1 MRFPRRR
8 FLHLAAGAAGA
19 AALPL
24 ASRIATAQA
33 YPSRPVRIIVG
44 LPAGSSPDIGARL
57 MGQYLSERLG
67 QQFIV
72 DNRPGAN
79 SNIGTEMAVRAAPDG
94 YTLLLAI
101 AANAVNATLYDNLSF
116 NFIRDITP
124 VAGLVRVPQIMEVH
138 PSVPASTVP
147 EFIAYAKANPGKLN
161 MASGG
166 IGGTPH
172 VAGELFKMMAA
183 VDMLHVPYRGNPRPD
198 LLSGQV
204 QVMFDT
210 VLASIEFIRTGKLR
224 ALAVTTA
231 ARLAALPDVPA
242 VAEFLPGYEAI
253 GWQGLAA
260 PRGTP
265 AEIVERLNTEINA
278 GLADARVKAQFAN
291 LGAEPMPMTSGEFGR
306 FIADEIEKWAKV
318 IKFAGIKAE

>member
-1 MRFPRRR
+1 MKLDRRAL
-8 FLHLAAGAAGA
+8 LHLAAGAV
-19 AALPL
+19 ALPALTRL
-24 ASRIATAQA
+24 ARAQA
-33 YPSRPVRIIVG
+33 YPSRPVRIVVA

-57 MGQYLSERLG
+57 IAQWLSERLG

-79 SNIGTEMAVRAAPDG
+79 GNIGTEMVARAAPDG

-101 AANAVNATLYDNLSF
+101 TANVVNTTLYENLAF
-116 NFIRDITP
+116 NFSRDIAP
-124 VAGLVRVPQIMEVH
+124 VAGLVRVPQVMEVH
-138 PSVPASTVP
+138 PSVPATTVP
-147 EFIAYAKANPGKLN
+147 EFIAYAKSVPGKLN

-166 IGGTPH
+166 VGGVPH
-172 VAGELFKMMAA
+172 IAGELFKMMAG

-198 LLSGQV
+198 LLAGQM

-231 ARLAALPDVPA
+231 TRLEALPDVPT
-242 VAEFLPGYEAI
+242 VAEFLPGYEAS
-253 GWQGLAA
+253 GWQGIAA

-265 AEIVERLNTEINA
+265 GDIVDRLNHEINA
-278 GLADARVKAQFAN
+278 GLADARIKAQFAN
-291 LGAEPMPMTSGEFGR
+291 LGAVPMPMTPAEFGKL
-306 FIADEIEKWAKV
+306 IADETEKWGKV
-318 IKFAGIKAE
+318 IRTAHIKVE